1 MLHTF
6 WSIRFEKERQKEDFS
21 LFVTSFIPLIVSK
34 ENLPKQDVLLLKQKV
49 ELVSLSVL
57 KCQHLRT
64 KWAPFLVHC

>member
-1 MLHTF
+1 MLNTF

-49 ELVSLSVL
+49 ELVPLSVR
-57 KCQHLRT
+57 KCWHLRT
-64 KWAPFLVHC
+64 K

>member
-1 MLHTF
+1 MLNTF

-49 ELVSLSVL
+49 ELV
-57 KCQHLRT
+57 
-64 KWAPFLVHC
+64 PI

>member
-1 MLHTF
+1 MLNTF

-49 ELVSLSVL
+49 ELVPLSVL
-57 KCQHLRT
+57 SKNGEPVFGQML
-64 KWAPFLVHC
+64 AFED